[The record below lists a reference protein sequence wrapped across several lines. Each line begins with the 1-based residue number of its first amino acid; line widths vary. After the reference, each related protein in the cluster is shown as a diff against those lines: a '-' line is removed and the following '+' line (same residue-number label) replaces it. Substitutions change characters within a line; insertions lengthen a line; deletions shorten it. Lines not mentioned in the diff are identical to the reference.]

1 MIIGSGFAMRVALP
15 DGGRTCG
22 ATLAYVSGVFDGRD
36 ESFYYTFSIATG
48 GRGCLG
54 DASLLYGRDVGGGV
68 IWEVVTGLLVEDAF
82 FAHLDP
88 QVVADYYA
96 EGLTE
101 QERGGQL
108 IPTKSTLLWVS
119 VSSMRIQGRNCLD

>member
-1 MIIGSGFAMRVALP
+1 MRVALP

-48 GRGCLG
+48 GRGWLG
-54 DASLLYGRDVGGGV
+54 DASRLYGRDVGGGV

-82 FAHLDP
+82 FARLDP